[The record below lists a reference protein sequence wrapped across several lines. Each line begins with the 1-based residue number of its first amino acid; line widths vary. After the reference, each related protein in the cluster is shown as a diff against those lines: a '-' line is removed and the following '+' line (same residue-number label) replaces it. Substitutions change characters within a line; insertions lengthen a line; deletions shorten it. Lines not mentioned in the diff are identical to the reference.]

1 MKINTSNLIKRFRTY
16 MLILAISLGF
26 TAYLCFHNF
35 AFLQPLKAP
44 VKVFAQDGLP
54 VLIFIML
61 FCAFC
66 KVKVK
71 EMKPKLWHFLLVL
84 FQVGVSLGF
93 ALIIAYNP
101 NSDYIITYESII
113 VCIIT
118 PTAASAAVL
127 AGKLGGN
134 ESSLTTYTLICNIAT
149 AIAIPLIFPIF
160 SDVIQGT
167 FLDQFL
173 VLLHKVFPVIVLP
186 LFIAFFVKLFV
197 KPLHQLIIT
206 KFKDFGFY
214 LWGFTLTIIS
224 GRTFANIF
232 NSDEENSY
240 LWMLAL
246 VGLICTIVQFSIGKL
261 LGHLEHQRITAGQA
275 LGQKNM
281 VFGLWIALTY
291 LSPTAAIAPGCY
303 ILWQNAVNAYQMWLR
318 EHNLNKWEKAGIKP
332 YQE

>member
-1 MKINTSNLIKRFRTY
+1 MKINKSILIKRFRTY
-16 MLILAISLGF
+16 MLLIAIILGF
-26 TAYLCFHNF
+26 IIFICFHNF
-35 AFLQPLKAP
+35 TFLHPLKTPAR
-44 VKVFAQDGLP
+44 VLAHDGLP
-54 VLIFIML
+54 ILIFLML

-66 KVKVK
+66 KVNVK
-71 EMKPKLWHFLLVL
+71 DMKPKLWHFFLILY
-84 FQVGVSLGF
+84 QVGISLIF

-101 NSDYIITYESII
+101 NSDHIITYESII
-113 VCIIT
+113 VCTIT

-134 ESSLTTYTLICNIAT
+134 ESSLTTYTLMCNIAT

-160 SDVIQGT
+160 SHTVQGT
-167 FLDQFL
+167 FLEQFL
-173 VLLHKVFPVIVLP
+173 TLLHKVFPVIVLP

-197 KPLHQLIIT
+197 KPLHRLIIT
-206 KFKDFGFY
+206 KFKDVGFY

-224 GRTFANIF
+224 SRTFANIF
-232 NSDEENSY
+232 NSQEDASY
-240 LWMLAL
+240 LWLLAT
-246 VGLICTIVQFSIGKL
+246 VGLICTIVQFTFGKL
-261 LGHLEHQRITAGQA
+261 LGHLENQRITAGQA

-318 EHNLNKWEKAGIKP
+318 EHNLNKWEKTNIKP